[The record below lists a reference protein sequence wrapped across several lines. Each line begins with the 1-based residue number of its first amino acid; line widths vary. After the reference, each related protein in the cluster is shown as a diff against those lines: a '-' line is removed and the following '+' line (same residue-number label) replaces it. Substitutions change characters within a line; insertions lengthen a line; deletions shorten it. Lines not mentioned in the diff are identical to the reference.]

1 MLSAAGVVLFKTL
14 RNSKES
20 FHGDMQLY
28 TLPSLSSQT
37 EEEEESG
44 IM

>member
-1 MLSAAGVVLFKTL
+1 MLSAAGVLFKTL

-20 FHGDMQLY
+20 FHEDVQLH
-28 TLPSLSSQT
+28 LPSLSSQT
-37 EEEEESG
+37 EEEEEESD